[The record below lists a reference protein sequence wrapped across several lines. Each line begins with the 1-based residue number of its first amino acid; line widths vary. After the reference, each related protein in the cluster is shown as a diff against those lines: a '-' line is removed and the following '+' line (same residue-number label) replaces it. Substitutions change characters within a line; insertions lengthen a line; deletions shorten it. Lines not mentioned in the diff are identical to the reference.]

1 MRRVDLRILVLANA
15 KLLPAEVQRDFDR
28 WRIWRARA
36 AVTKTVRKRLINV
49 SAENLPTLQIYLER
63 LEQAD
68 TEQNIFEGIYALAEA
83 VERNRQQLG
92 IHSNYII
99 LIMSG
104 HLNPWGLLEFQQDVE
119 RPAASVI
126 EAAEELWRLAEAHQV
141 NVPMLLARV
150 KDDETLTALEAH
162 RTENL
167 VGNHLRAV
175 YGIGTPA

>member
-1 MRRVDLRILVLANA
+1 MSMRRVDLRILVLANA

-92 IHSNYII
+92 IQSDYFI
-99 LIMSG
+99 LVMMG
-104 HLNPWGLLEFQQDVE
+104 QFNTLGLLVVFHNDEK
-119 RPAASVI
+119 RAAI
-126 EAAEELWRLAEAHQV
+126 G
-141 NVPMLLARV
+141 N
-150 KDDETLTALEAH
+150 DTA
-162 RTENL
+162 
-167 VGNHLRAV
+167 
-175 YGIGTPA
+175 

>member
-1 MRRVDLRILVLANA
+1 MSMRRVDLRILVLANA

-83 VERNRQQLG
+83 DEHNPQQLG
-92 IHSNYII
+92 NHRLLIFLVI
-99 LIMSG
+99 LG
-104 HLNPWGLLEFQQDVE
+104 HLNAQWV
-119 RPAASVI
+119 S
-126 EAAEELWRLAEAHQV
+126 
-141 NVPMLLARV
+141 
-150 KDDETLTALEAH
+150 
-162 RTENL
+162 
-167 VGNHLRAV
+167 
-175 YGIGTPA
+175 